1 MNSALFESLPI
12 TGLYVAVAVL
22 MIDFEEIRYQSAVR
36 TQSSRNEAAMAS
48 LGSMVCGLLAMAAF
62 VLAFTFSIASCGRRC
77 QQQPLRAPIQTL
89 RWWSSLSTM

>member
-12 TGLYVAVAVL
+12 TGLYVAVAFL
-22 MIDFEEIRYQSAVR
+22 MMAFGEIGYQFGVR
-36 TQSSRNEAAMAS
+36 TRTRRHEDAMAS
-48 LGSMVCGLLAMAAF
+48 LGSMVGGLLAMAAF